1 MLPAVILLL
10 SIVFFRVAP
19 WLSGSEAVRSLAGY
33 SPIMAFALC
42 GGAFLPRKWALWFP
56 AGAVIATHVVI
67 NLVKGEPVFHP
78 YLALTIVSVVA
89 ITAVGIA
96 VSKKASLAVI
106 LGASLLSTV
115 LFHFVSNTVSF
126 FMDPGYAKTLEG
138 WWQSQTTGL
147 PGFLP
152 TWVFTLRQLGVALGF
167 TALFYAAFRQSLP
180 RTGTAPAGT
189 SAPAAA

>member
-19 WLSGSEAVRSLAGY
+19 WLSGSEAVRDLAGY

-42 GGAFLPRKWALWFP
+42 GGVFLPKKWALWFP
-56 AGAVIATHVVI
+56 VTAVLATHVII
-67 NLVKGEPVFHP
+67 NLIKGEPVFHP
-78 YLALTIVSVVA
+78 YFVLTAVSVVV
-89 ITAVGIA
+89 ITAAGIA
-96 VSKKASLAVI
+96 VSKKASLAVV

-126 FMDPGYAKTLEG
+126 FMDPGYAKTLAG
-138 WWQSQTTGL
+138 WWQCQTTGL
-147 PGFLP
+147 PGYLP
-152 TWVFTLRQLGVALGF
+152 TWIFTARQLGVALGF
-167 TALFYAAFRQSLP
+167 TTLFYAVCRQSLP
-180 RTGTAPAGT
+180 QTGTAPAGT